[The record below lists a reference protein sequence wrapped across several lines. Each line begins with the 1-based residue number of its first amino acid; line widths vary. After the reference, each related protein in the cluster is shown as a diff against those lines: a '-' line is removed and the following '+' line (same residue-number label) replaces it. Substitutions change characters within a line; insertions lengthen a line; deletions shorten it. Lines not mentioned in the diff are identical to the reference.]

1 MHACL
6 KCWVALCHWSVT
18 PCPCTL
24 MIHSI
29 SGLLAGNRQKC
40 CPGCLLAALQRPS
53 EAWCLRVQMV
63 GQYHLGDFV
72 NKFRHGSLVM
82 KLPDSDAAKIPT
94 VLFGTINGAIGVLA
108 SLPQEQFAFLERL
121 QVLPSSPKQL
131 CSTGST
137 SPTFKAYEA
146 QRQLLLTTSLTG
158 ALHQQR
164 LMAIHGT

>member
-1 MHACL
+1 
-6 KCWVALCHWSVT
+6 
-18 PCPCTL
+18 
-24 MIHSI
+24 
-29 SGLLAGNRQKC
+29 
-40 CPGCLLAALQRPS
+40 
-53 EAWCLRVQMV
+53 MV

-121 QVLPSSPKQL
+121 QVLPLPSSSAAQGAP
-131 CSTGST
+131 
-137 SPTFKAYEA
+137 SPPVKAYKA

-164 LMAIHGT
+164 LMAVHGT

>member
-1 MHACL
+1 
-6 KCWVALCHWSVT
+6 
-18 PCPCTL
+18 
-24 MIHSI
+24 
-29 SGLLAGNRQKC
+29 
-40 CPGCLLAALQRPS
+40 
-53 EAWCLRVQMV
+53 MV

-108 SLPQEQFAFLERL
+108 SLPQEQYKFLERL

-137 SPTFKAYEA
+137 SPTVKTDQA
-146 QRQLLLTTSLTG
+146 QRELLLTAS
-158 ALHQQR
+158 
-164 LMAIHGT
+164 